1 MDWADDTAYSLNDL
15 ADGIRANFIRLEKLE
30 RWASDQTLD
39 KDDAAH
45 IEFLLKAIRERRV
58 EARLNRMIG
67 TCIRAATLHPAT
79 NFLSPHT
86 HRHAFELRIDQAVRK
101 QTDLNKKISLDLV
114 FLSPALQQ
122 LDHKADNLLRQLFDT
137 LSKRYIEGN
146 GKGLH
151 LLPADIEQSIAESPN
166 KRHTARIVCDW
177 ISNMTDRFAFR
188 TYRRLFE
195 ADFGSIT
202 DLV

>member
-1 MDWADDTAYSLNDL
+1 MMNAMS
-15 ADGIRANFIRLEKLE
+15 G
-30 RWASDQTLD
+30 S
-39 KDDAAH
+39 
-45 IEFLLKAIRERRV
+45 
-58 EARLNRMIG
+58 
-67 TCIRAATLHPAT
+67 
-79 NFLSPHT
+79 
-86 HRHAFELRIDQAVRK
+86 
-101 QTDLNKKISLDLV
+101 
-114 FLSPALQQ
+114 
-122 LDHKADNLLRQLFDT
+122 FDT

-151 LLPADIEQSIAESPN
+151 LLPVDIEQSIAESPN
-166 KRHTARIVCDW
+166 KRHAARIVCDW